1 LYRYFGKQEGV
12 CLLWLPLPQEDWCL
26 FLKVSSLEGK
36 ELAVHTK
43 HYRMKVVA
51 AGEKRQGLMS

>member
-1 LYRYFGKQEGV
+1 MLTFVAITAGRLVPVFES
-12 CLLWLPLPQEDWCL
+12 E
-26 FLKVSSLEGK
+26 FFRGK